1 MSSRPSLRDLFR
13 LVSSG
18 LSGLEKVALA
28 CAAFGLMHATARAG
42 ESAPAST
49 SAEEQWGSHA
59 TPRPIIDDAWSNP
72 AATSLDH
79 DDAWSAPAAD
89 HFRSVE
95 QIRVA
100 QPAPEPTVSKAASEA
115 VQSPVEA
122 ASTEAPNALAMDQSD
137 WNETPRG
144 RAPGLIA
151 GNDAWRNRAAP
162 KTEQAVEPGAAK
174 HDAYGQPAASSRNGT
189 FLQIDPWSAPANAN
203 VASNSAVQ
211 SAPATAPK
219 SFDASSQW
227 RFALTPYVWLPRV
240 SGAMRFTGPSVA
252 ESFGSRSVD
261 ASMGPYN
268 YLQHLEFASMIQG
281 EARKGDWSV
290 FADTVFLNFGKR
302 AASVN
307 AAGNGTNPGAL
318 RTVENAETAM
328 RGAMV
333 ELGGGFTVFRQ
344 SRMLV
349 DAIGGLRYLGA
360 KGTLDATAGQA
371 GGTRDAQA
379 SQSQNIVN
387 GFAGVRG
394 RIAMTQDGR
403 WYVPF
408 YLDAGA
414 GTSKVTWQA
423 MTGIG
428 YVMKWADVNLVYR
441 YLAFHGSNDQ
451 LLQTVRMSGPSLGAT
466 VRF

>member
-1 MSSRPSLRDLFR
+1 MSRPPFRDLFR
-13 LVSSG
+13 LVH
-18 LSGLEKVALA
+18 SGLEKVTLA
-28 CAAFGLMHATARAG
+28 CAAFGLIHATARAD
-42 ESAPAST
+42 ETAPASIT
-49 SAEEQWGSHA
+49 ASEQWGSRA
-59 TPRPIIDDAWSNP
+59 TPQPVAEDAWSNP

-79 DDAWSAPAAD
+79 DDAWSAPSKD

-95 QIRVA
+95 QVRVA
-100 QPAPEPTVSKAASEA
+100 APAPEPVVSKTVERAAE
-115 VQSPVEA
+115 V
-122 ASTEAPNALAMDQSD
+122 ASSEAPNALVMDHSD

-151 GNDAWRNRAAP
+151 GNDAWRNRAAL
-162 KTEQAVEPGAAK
+162 KMEEAAETSAEK
-174 HDAYGQPAASSRNGT
+174 HGTRGQPAASSPSNT
-189 FLQIDPWSAPANAN
+189 FLQIDPWSAP
-203 VASNSAVQ
+203 VASNNAAR
-211 SAPATAPK
+211 SAPATPPTP
-219 SFDASSQW
+219 FDASSQW
-227 RFALTPYVWLPRV
+227 RFAASPYVWLPRV
-240 SGAMRFTGPSVA
+240 SGSMRFTGPDVA
-252 ESFGSRSVD
+252 RGFGGRSVD

-268 YLQHLEFASMIQG
+268 YLQHLKFASMIQG

-290 FADTVFLNFGKR
+290 FADTVFLSFGKR
-302 AASVN
+302 AASAN
-307 AAGNGTNPGAL
+307 AAGGTGREANPGAL
-318 RTVENAETAM
+318 RSADTAM

-344 SRMLV
+344 SRMMIDL
-349 DAIGGLRYLGA
+349 IGGMRYLGA
-360 KGTLDATAGQA
+360 KGTLDATSDSS
-371 GGTRDAQA
+371 RDAHA

-394 RIAMTQDGR
+394 RIAMTQDRR

-428 YVMKWADVNLVYR
+428 YAMKWADVNLVYR

-451 LLQTVRMSGPSLGAT
+451 LMQTVRMSGPSLGAT
-466 VRF
+466 FRF